1 MNYDNVKYSLVKRL
15 SSEVNII
22 NNFYF
27 FCINNTSNFLKLL
40 HIQNYIINN
49 EINNEINNKINEDL
63 IYITVL
69 FDIFFDNY
77 TFFIKFVDS
86 VNIKDKNNASNLL
99 CFFGVNNLLL
109 TYFNKKLSEMLSEEE
124 CKKIIYRIIT
134 LSSDFIKNK
143 NINYE
148 KSFKCKL
155 ITIFSDICF
164 YNL

>member
-1 MNYDNVKYSLVKRL
+1 MNYDDIKYTLIKRL
-15 SSEVNII
+15 TKEVNIK

-27 FCINNTSNFLKLL
+27 FSIDYTSNFLNLL
-40 HIQNYIINN
+40 HLQNCIIENEVNN
-49 EINNEINNKINEDL
+49 NL

-77 TFFIKFVDS
+77 IFFIKFVDS
-86 VNIKDKNNASNLL
+86 VNIKEKNNAGNLL

-109 TYFNKKLSEMLSEEE
+109 TYFNEKLSEMISEDE
-124 CKKIIYRIIT
+124 CKKIINRIIS

-143 NINYE
+143 NNNYE

-155 ITIFSDICF
+155 ITIFSEICF